1 MHKVLWPRGQY
12 LHFSDHSLYL
22 LWLTFYHLHKL
33 SLSLCH
39 TKYDKYLSQI
49 WNEERKKQ
57 GKIIW
62 DNRITRKQHW
72 YKEYCTFFIFFFV
85 FLSFAQKQ
93 VWRMPQSVFK
103 VSQKCPQY
111 KMTYYNAPNTPRWM
125 LDTCLWSVPRVS
137 ASPKCLTWIV
147 HPSRRVCFL
156 ASSSNRNHF
165 TCKKM
170 EDGDNSTLN

>member
-49 WNEERKKQ
+49 WNEERKKL

-72 YKEYCTFFIFFFV
+72 YKEYCTFFIFLFSCPLPKSRFGECHKV
-85 FLSFAQKQ
+85 FLRCPRSVPNIKWLITMPLTHHVECWIHACG
-93 VWRMPQSVFK
+93 VSLECRRPQSVW
-103 VSQKCPQY
+103 P
-111 KMTYYNAPNTPRWM
+111 
-125 LDTCLWSVPRVS
+125 
-137 ASPKCLTWIV
+137 
-147 HPSRRVCFL
+147 
-156 ASSSNRNHF
+156 
-165 TCKKM
+165 
-170 EDGDNSTLN
+170 G